1 MKGRCLHEAD
11 SPAAWHP
18 GQAQDQ
24 HHGEDCALAS
34 GHASP
39 RHRSFRQRLHDWV
52 LTDDRRQ
59 RQRLTMA
66 GLAAL
71 LMLCCMLS
79 MHIVAAVGLADARL
93 VDAWTVMCVAGLLIV
108 YALIRSGYSLRFP
121 DPSLTHAQILY
132 AIACNAVAYV
142 IAGPARGIALPIL
155 AVVMMFGMFGL
166 TPRQMIGVMVYA
178 LVMFGIAGAVV
189 EWRSEPGHSQA
200 LSLAYAVMIVVVL
213 LSSTF
218 LTRRVQATREHLR
231 RQRYELAQAVEQVRK
246 LATHDELTGLP
257 NRRYMLEVLR
267 LEVLG
272 AQRSGQ
278 PLLVAQLDI
287 DHFKTVNDTH
297 GHAMGDRALQVF
309 ARTVRASVRASDVL
323 ARWGGEEF
331 VLLLCNTPLAPADD
345 LLERVRHAVAAQRLE
360 RPGSPPLQMT
370 VSIGVTCLRPGE
382 ALEETLE
389 RADRALYSAK
399 AAGRNRVAWMT

>member
-1 MKGRCLHEAD
+1 
-11 SPAAWHP
+11 
-18 GQAQDQ
+18 
-24 HHGEDCALAS
+24 
-34 GHASP
+34 
-39 RHRSFRQRLHDWV
+39 
-52 LTDDRRQ
+52 
-59 RQRLTMA
+59 MA

-93 VDAWTVMCVAGLLIV
+93 VNAWTVMCVAGLLIV

-267 LEVLG
+267 LEVLR

-331 VLLLCNTPLAPADD
+331 ILLLCNTPLAPADD

-382 ALEETLE
+382 ALEEALE